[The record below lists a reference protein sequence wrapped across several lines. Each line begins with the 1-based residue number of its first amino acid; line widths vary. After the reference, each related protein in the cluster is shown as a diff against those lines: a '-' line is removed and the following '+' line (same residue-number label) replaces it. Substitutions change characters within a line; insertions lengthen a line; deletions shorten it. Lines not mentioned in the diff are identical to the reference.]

1 MYVVAVTVRV
11 VPEHAEA
18 FVAATR
24 ANAEGSRKE
33 PGNLRFDVSR
43 GVDDPSQFLL
53 YEVYIDED
61 GFKAHQQT
69 PHYLVWRQAVAP
81 WMAAPRVGVKHLSI
95 VPDPWQ

>member
-11 VPEHAEA
+11 VPEHVEA

-24 ANAEGSRKE
+24 ANAQGSRKE

-43 GVDDPSQFLL
+43 AVDDPSQFLL
-53 YEVYIDED
+53 YEVYLDED

-69 PHYLVWRQAVAP
+69 PHYLAWRQAVAP
-81 WMAAPRVGVKHLSI
+81 WMAAPRVGVKHASI